1 MTEYPVSLPLRRPP
15 THPGELMAEV
25 LHEHLALSTAEA
37 AKRMGVTRQAL
48 HRVLSGAGALS
59 PEMALR
65 FGALTGSA
73 AGLFLRMQEAHDL
86 WIVERR
92 IGRALRA
99 IAAKRG
105 PARAA

>member
-1 MTEYPVSLPLRRPP
+1 
-15 THPGELMAEV
+15 MAEA

-59 PEMALR
+59 AEIALR

-73 AGLFLRMQEAHDL
+73 PGLFLRMQEARDL
-86 WIVERR
+86 WLAEKR
-92 IGRALRA
+92 L
-99 IAAKRG
+99 AKSLKSISAHRPP